1 MFLCQVDSEIPREE
15 SRLQQDDNSINMV
28 ENLDMIMQ
36 QLQAD
41 TDKLTEG
48 AVTDESE
55 DEVNNYYYPVC
66 MCKGEK

>member
-1 MFLCQVDSEIPREE
+1 MFLCQVDGKIPREE
-15 SRLQQDDNSINMV
+15 SRLQQDENSINMV

-55 DEVNNYYYPVC
+55 DEVNIILYVLIRIS
-66 MCKGEK
+66 